1 MSKWE
6 TSSCAARISKCDMAW
21 LRYSL
26 RALAAITTALLVSCI
41 DGREE
46 IWLNADG
53 SGRADIAYSLPAAA
67 AKFQGGETGVRAMIG
82 DFLSKTPAL
91 TSSACEVTTIGDRLL
106 IRVSGAFKSISDFKQ
121 VSTDSSLDQLP
132 SSATHLTGEV
142 MAKREGLSFAF
153 ARTIS
158 AGKALPGALFMP
170 KSQLEGRN
178 LTYIAHLPIAATE
191 SNATRV
197 EDDGRTLIWEFPLA
211 QALRSP
217 VTTRFKAP
225 IPLFTRLV
233 TATYCTVIF
242 AVGTI
247 VILKLRRRRSSS
259 FEEFKWK

>member
-1 MSKWE
+1 MS
-6 TSSCAARISKCDMAW
+6 R

-26 RALAAITTALLVSCI
+26 RATAILTAFLLVSCI

-53 SGRADIAYSLPAAA
+53 SGRADIEYSLPAAA
-67 AKFQGGETGVRAMIG
+67 AKFQGGETGVRALIG

-91 TSSACEVTTIGDRLL
+91 TAAASEVTTVGDRLN

-121 VSTDSSLDQLP
+121 IPASSPLDQLP
-132 SSATHLTGEV
+132 SSTTHLAGEV

-153 ARTIS
+153 SRTIS

-178 LTYIAHLPIAATE
+178 LTYIVHLPKAATE

-197 EDDGRTLIWEFPLA
+197 GNDGRTLIWEFPLA
-211 QALRSP
+211 QALRHP

-225 IPLFTRLV
+225 IPLSTRLV
-233 TATYCTVIF
+233 TATCAVIF
-242 AVGTI
+242 TVGTL
-247 VILKLRRRRSSS
+247 VTLKLRRKKKNSETARNTREFSRGQ
-259 FEEFKWK
+259 FED

>member
-6 TSSCAARISKCDMAW
+6 TSSCAVRISKCDMAW

-26 RALAAITTALLVSCI
+26 RALAALTASLLVSCI

-46 IWLNADG
+46 FWLNADG

-67 AKFQGGETGVRAMIG
+67 AKFQGGESGVRAMIA

-91 TSSACEVTTIGDRLL
+91 TSSACEVTTIGDRLQ

-121 VSTDSSLDQLP
+121 VATGSPLDQLP
-132 SSATHLTGEV
+132 SSTNQLAGEM

-153 ARTIS
+153 SRTIS
-158 AGKALPGALFMP
+158 PGKALPGALFMP
-170 KSQLEGRN
+170 KSQFEGRN
-178 LTYIAHLPIAATE
+178 LTYIVHLPNAATE
-191 SNATRV
+191 SNATRI
-197 EDDGRTLIWEFPLA
+197 EDDGRTLIWKFPLA

-225 IPLFTRLV
+225 IPLYTRLV
-233 TATYCTVIF
+233 TAAGCTVIF
-242 AVGTI
+242 AVGAF
-247 VILKLRRRRSSS
+247 VVLKLRRKRGDSTHL
-259 FEEFKWK
+259 